1 MFAVDAKDLTKT
13 FRSGWLGRRRKE
25 ALRGA
30 SLQVPSGAIFGLLGP
45 NGAGKTTLLSI
56 LATLLLPDS
65 GTATILGHD
74 VVREAGAIRRR
85 LNMASGNASFV
96 WSLRPPEVLIFYG
109 GLYGLWGRRLRM
121 KVDQLIVQ
129 CELGPYAKTEYNALS
144 TGIKQ
149 RLAMAKA
156 LLNDPEVLFLDEP
169 TLGLDPDVSI
179 RLRAQIAALRRERGT
194 TIILT
199 THYMR
204 EAEELCDQIAFIKDG
219 RILAQGTADELKRQ
233 IRIGDVIALRLDP
246 FLALDA
252 KMTAFILV
260 GTVALSTV
268 QVCQLDVAYA
278 VLFDIW
284 SKSMKH
290 QFLTPIGIRHLAIGS
305 WIVGVA
311 RGVTVFLLMAMIGT
325 WAFRFDFVGAGPG
338 SLALFLIGCFLC
350 SLIIGLLVCSL
361 VLLFGTRAE
370 TSAWAAVNFVVMLSG
385 IYYPISVL
393 PGWAQG
399 VAAGIPLTYFLDAF
413 RQGYGFEPHFAHAW
427 LKCFALTGRHLVLA
441 HRCLASAIT
450 RSRRTGLLLK
460 LSE

>member
-1 MFAVDAKDLTKT
+1 MLAVDAKDLTKT

-25 ALRGA
+25 ALTGA
-30 SLQVPSGAIFGLLGP
+30 SLEVPSGAIFGLLGP

-65 GTATILGHD
+65 GSATILGHD

-96 WSLRPPEVLIFYG
+96 WSLRPPEVLTFYG

-204 EAEELCDQIAFIKDG
+204 EAEELCDEIAFIKAG

-233 IRIGDVIALRLDP
+233 IRIGDVISLRLDP
-246 FLALDA
+246 
-252 KMTAFILV
+252 
-260 GTVALSTV
+260 
-268 QVCQLDVAYA
+268 A
-278 VLFDIW
+278 VP
-284 SKSMKH
+284 
-290 QFLTPIGIRHLAIGS
+290 QGLT
-305 WIVGVA
+305 
-311 RGVTVFLLMAMIGT
+311 
-325 WAFRFDFVGAGPG
+325 
-338 SLALFLIGCFLC
+338 
-350 SLIIGLLVCSL
+350 
-361 VLLFGTRAE
+361 E
-370 TSAWAAVNFVVMLSG
+370 
-385 IYYPISVL
+385 L
-393 PGWAQG
+393 PGILQAHVRGEHIDITVDAVDKRLPEILRWLHDQG
-399 VAAGIPLTYFLDAF
+399 V
-413 RQGYGFEPHFAHAW
+413 
-427 LKCFALTGRHLVLA
+427 LVRDCQVHDPELEEVFVELA
-441 HRCLASAIT
+441 R
-450 RSRRTGLLLK
+450 
-460 LSE
+460 

>member
-1 MFAVDAKDLTKT
+1 MLAVDAKDLAKT

-74 VVREAGAIRRR
+74 IVREAGAIRRR

-96 WSLRPPEVLIFYG
+96 WSLRPPEVLTFYG
-109 GLYGLWGRRLRM
+109 GLYGLWGRRLRSR
-121 KVDQLIVQ
+121 VDELIEQ
-129 CELGPYAKTEYNALS
+129 CELGPHAKTEYNALS
-144 TGIKQ
+144 TGLKQ
-149 RLAMAKA
+149 RLALAKA

-246 FLALDA
+246 VAPQGLAGLPGVLQSHARGEFMEYTVDALD
-252 KMTAFILV
+252 KRLPEILRW
-260 GTVALSTV
+260 L
-268 QVCQLDVAYA
+268 
-278 VLFDIW
+278 
-284 SKSMKH
+284 H
-290 QFLTPIGIRHLAIGS
+290 
-305 WIVGVA
+305 
-311 RGVTVFLLMAMIGT
+311 
-325 WAFRFDFVGAGPG
+325 
-338 SLALFLIGCFLC
+338 
-350 SLIIGLLVCSL
+350 
-361 VLLFGTRAE
+361 E
-370 TSAWAAVNFVVMLSG
+370 
-385 IYYPISVL
+385 
-393 PGWAQG
+393 QG
-399 VAAGIPLTYFLDAF
+399 VLVRDCQV
-413 RQGYGFEPHFAHAW
+413 REPELEEVF
-427 LKCFALTGRHLVLA
+427 VELA
-441 HRCLASAIT
+441 R
-450 RSRRTGLLLK
+450 
-460 LSE
+460 